1 MLPELAIN
9 FSELSDLQAQ
19 AGKIIREI
27 DPAALDYSPGEGF
40 NTLTAIVT
48 HMAGSQQWWIGE
60 ILGGRDVHRDREG
73 EFRTARQS
81 SDLLAR
87 RLDDALAL
95 VKEVLE
101 TITPEMLDQP
111 RRVRERTVSVRSI
124 LPHVVAH
131 TAVHLGH
138 LEITRQWWESQSKS

>member
-9 FSELSDLQAQ
+9 FDELSDLQAQ
-19 AGKIIREI
+19 ARKIIRDL
-27 DPAALDYSPGEGF
+27 DPAALDYSLGEGF

-48 HMAGSQQWWIGE
+48 HMAGSQRWWVGE
-60 ILGGRDVHRDREG
+60 ILGGRDTHRDREG
-73 EFRTARQS
+73 EFRAAGQGAEA
-81 SDLLAR
+81 LER

-111 RRVRERTVSVRSI
+111 RRVRERTVTVRYI

-131 TAVHLGH
+131 TALHLGH
-138 LEITRQWWESQSKS
+138 LEITRQWGESQSKS

>member
-1 MLPELAIN
+1 MLPELAID

-19 AGKIIREI
+19 AQKIIREI
-27 DPAALDYSPGEGF
+27 DPAALDDSPGEGF

-48 HMAGSQQWWIGE
+48 HMAGSQRWWIGE

-73 EFRTARQS
+73 EFRAAGQ
-81 SDLLAR
+81 DAEALAR

-111 RRVRERTVSVRSI
+111 RRVR
-124 LPHVVAH
+124 
-131 TAVHLGH
+131 
-138 LEITRQWWESQSKS
+138 